1 MMKTTVAVAGVF
13 AVLLYSQSAAGAP
26 KSSDAKNS
34 GESAATAAEKAYI
47 GSKDAKFSKQDA
59 ALKKAEDLVKQGKFE
74 PAIDICK
81 RVKSELE
88 NEAGWKAGQR
98 LKEVSSRLKTL
109 QLQFGKRKLSAA
121 EKAIRESRYNIAITL
136 ANEAAQASEE
146 LIEAANR
153 IKTTAVIQQKSDS
166 VRKSISPDTVI
177 PELKNNEKMI
187 ANYIAEAKVL
197 LKHRRYEDARRRV
210 EEVFKLNPFNQE
222 AAYIISQ
229 IYSEYYTAGYHRSI
243 ADMRAMLAVEEWSW
257 VEPVFYQKASGE
269 SDNPSSTVRVAGDQA
284 IQQKLDKII
293 LPEVSIPGQSVVAA
307 LLAVRRLSQQHD
319 PDYRDDLSDDERGKL
334 GVIIDFSVPGTVETA
349 VEKPANQ
356 GQNNE
361 DGEENP
367 APAATDTAAQP
378 AVDINDIEVNFNVK
392 NASLRDVLDYISFLT
407 DLPYHVTPTRVV
419 FGTRSAD
426 IRKHV
431 FEVSAD
437 AVARITGDT
446 GNVQAEQPAAE
457 GGEDAEGN
465 EDASTLATRQQ
476 SEVTINSEDLKTFF
490 KEFGITFDA
499 EGSAINYANGKL
511 TMFNTPENIQRMSDT
526 LAKLNTT
533 KQLIQIELKSIEL
546 AEEDCEDLG
555 FEWSITPTEIS
566 HNGGKTTVGQGEFA
580 ALGGP
585 VHFLGNA
592 LGRTGSLVS
601 GLNLFPDLFG
611 SWKPFGID
619 QTLNISLTIQALDQN
634 ERSETISAPQVTV
647 ADGQQA
653 TIKLNTTY
661 FFPDSW
667 EDLEVDFETSDG
679 DTIRTVTPPMPEFG
693 DETKIGTTLVVK
705 PTIRNNKIINL
716 HLEPTISAWVGKD
729 TETIEAV
736 FGDRPTQNSD
746 WVYHTENYEIWRPQI
761 ATRNFVVDVNVYDGE
776 TLVIG
781 GLASS
786 ELETRLDKIP
796 VLGDLPLIG
805 RLFQRQS
812 EKSIRSNMLFFVTA
826 RLINEGGSQVNR
838 VQNSGGIPDVN
849 R

>member
-13 AVLLYSQSAAGAP
+13 AVLLCSQSAVGAP

-34 GESAATAAEKAYI
+34 GKSVATPAEKSYI

-59 ALKKAEDLVKQGKFE
+59 ALKQAENLVKQEKFE
-74 PAIDICK
+74 PAIDMYK

-88 NEAGWKAGQR
+88 NEAGWKAGLR
-98 LKEVSSRLKTL
+98 LKEVSARLKVL
-109 QLQFGKRKLSAA
+109 QLQFGNVKLAAA
-121 EKAIRESRYNIAITL
+121 EKAIRESRYNTAITL
-136 ANEAAQASEE
+136 ANEAAQACEE

-153 IKTTAVIQQKSDS
+153 IKTSAVIQQKSDA
-166 VRKSISPDTVI
+166 VKKSISPDTVI
-177 PELKNNEKMI
+177 PDLKNKEKMI

-222 AAYIISQ
+222 AAYIVSQ

-319 PDYRDDLSDDERGKL
+319 PDYRDELSDDERGKL

-349 VEKPANQ
+349 VAKPANQ
-356 GQNNE
+356 GQNGE
-361 DGEENP
+361 DGEENA
-367 APAATDTAAQP
+367 APAADTAAAQP
-378 AVDINDIEVNFNVK
+378 TVDVNDIEVNFNVK

-446 GNVQAEQPAAE
+446 GNVQATEA
-457 GGEDAEGN
+457 GGDAEGEN
-465 EDASTLATRQQ
+465 EDSAALATQQQ

-490 KEFGITFDA
+490 KEFGISFDA

-546 AEEDCEDLG
+546 SEEDCEDLG
-555 FEWSITPTEIS
+555 FEWSISSSSTHT
-566 HNGGKTTVGQGEFA
+566 HNSAGSTTVGQGDYA
-580 ALGGP
+580 VLGGP
-585 VHFLGNA
+585 VSFLGNA
-592 LGRTGSLVS
+592 VGRTGSLLN

-661 FFPDSW
+661 FFPNDW
-667 EDLEVDFETSDG
+667 EELEVDFETSDG

-716 HLEPTISAWVGKD
+716 HLEPTIAAWVGKD

-736 FGDRPTQNSD
+736 FGDRAGNGE
-746 WVYHTENYEIWRPQI
+746 WNYHTENYEIWKPQI

-826 RLINEGGSQVNR
+826 RLLNEGGAQVNR
-838 VQNSGGIPDVN
+838 IQNSGGIPDVN